1 MREVLLYLIQVILAS
16 GILYGYY
23 HLVLRNREFHQ
34 YNRFYLLSAAVISL
48 LVPFLQI
55 PVYFSDPDGASAQ
68 MLRGMQVIYWSG
80 EADDVTVVARS
91 GIGSWGWQQ
100 WLTML
105 YAVVGTLLLCRLLV
119 SLYKIHRLLKSHSI
133 QHLQGI
139 HFIST
144 EAPGTPFTFFRWL
157 FWDKRID
164 LESNGGQQIFRHEV
178 YHIQQKHS
186 WDVLFMEVVRTL
198 CWINPFFHLMRRE
211 LKAIHEFLADRFAI
225 NEQDKWTYAEFLL
238 MQALQTSNRLV
249 NPFFQSQIKRRIAMI
264 TNSQKTSH
272 RYLRKVL
279 ALPLAALVLSL
290 VAFKVKNDRDER
302 MSPDASAHVNNLS
315 PLSTVPVLNEPEA
328 ITLEWKDTVP
338 AVKPKDNLLK
348 TAPSEKVT
356 IRLRATDGLQ
366 SEPLIILD
374 GKPLVGPNALDTL
387 NPNLIEQIQVLKDKT
402 ATSMYG
408 DKAKDGA
415 ILITTKGNASMANG
429 NIEEVVVNGYAKSA
443 MQEVVVQGYPAAKTE
458 EVVVS
463 GYAKPKVDEVVV
475 QGYGVQRKTVNV
487 ENVQITGTATL
498 KAVDTPNE
506 VVVVGR
512 KSENVQKT
520 AGSLQLREVKL
531 ENVEVTGVRTEPK
544 TLQLKPVAEDELQE
558 VVVVGFSK
566 NQQVKEPAATIFA
579 SAEKP
584 AAPKGGEAAWRKHLE
599 RTLDVNIGVR
609 NNAPLGKYTVKVR
622 FVVMKDGSVSQIIP
636 LTAHGYGMEEEAI
649 RVIKNSPGWTPA
661 EQNGSPVNSY
671 RIQPISFVVV
681 SDKQTEST
689 VQNKGA
695 TPSLQLADPS
705 IRGTLYPN
713 PSDNKVMLTL
723 QSDKEEEVT
732 LRVMDMNGKYAGVQ
746 QRSKLVRGNNQL
758 TLAVDKLSKGTYLL
772 QLIGTGGQQQTYKLI
787 KN

>member
-1 MREVLLYLIQVILAS
+1 MREVLLYLVQVILAS

-23 HLVLRNREFHQ
+23 HLVLRNREFHE
-34 YNRFYLLSAAVISL
+34 YNRFYLLSSAVISL

-80 EADDVTVVARS
+80 AGDDVTVVARS

-100 WLTML
+100 WLTLL
-105 YAVVGTLLLCRLLV
+105 YSVVGTLLLCRLLL

-198 CWINPFFHLMRRE
+198 CWINPFFHLMRQE
-211 LKAIHEFLADRFAI
+211 LRAIHEFLADRFAI

-290 VAFKVKNDRDER
+290 VAFKVKNEQDER
-302 MSPDASAHVNNLS
+302 KAADAVASNFSSTNTVSGSATS
-315 PLSTVPVLNEPEA
+315 QQPEEL
-328 ITLEWKDTVP
+328 ILEWTKDTVP
-338 AVKPKDNLLK
+338 AGKSADQTLEKSVPASVKLR
-348 TAPSEKVT
+348 
-356 IRLRATDGLQ
+356 IRGADGPQ
-366 SEPLIILD
+366 TEPLIILD
-374 GKPLVGPNALDTL
+374 GKPLIGAAALDTL
-387 NPNLIEQIQVLKDKT
+387 NPNLIESIQVLKDKS
-402 ATSMYG
+402 ATSVYG

-415 ILITTKGNASMANG
+415 ILITTKATVANVTKG
-429 NIEEVVVNGYAKSA
+429 DME
-443 MQEVVVQGYPAAKTE
+443 
-458 EVVVS
+458 
-463 GYAKPKVDEVVV
+463 EVVV
-475 QGYGVQRKTVNV
+475 QGYGVQKKPLDVK
-487 ENVQITGTATL
+487 NVQITGTATL
-498 KAVDTPNE
+498 KAVNVPVE
-506 VVVVGR
+506 VVVEGR
-512 KSENVQKT
+512 KVDNVQKT
-520 AGSLQLREVKL
+520 VGNLQVQEVEL
-531 ENVEVTGVRTEPK
+531 ENVKVTEVRKEPIA
-544 TLQLKPVAEDELQE
+544 LRLKPVVEDELQE

-566 NQQVKEPAATIFA
+566 NQQVKDPAASIFTA
-579 SAEKP
+579 AEKP
-584 AAPKGGEAAWRKHLE
+584 AAPKGGEDAWRKHLE
-599 RTLDVNIGVR
+599 RTLDANIGVK

-649 RVIKNSPGWTPA
+649 RVIKNSSGWTPA
-661 EQNGSPVNSY
+661 EQNGTPVNSY
-671 RIQPISFVVV
+671 RIQPITFVVV
-681 SDKQTEST
+681 SDKTTDNTIQE
-689 VQNKGA
+689 KGA
-695 TPSLQLADPS
+695 STNIQLSEPG
-705 IRGTLYPN
+705 IKGTLYPN
-713 PSDNKVMLTL
+713 PSDNKVMLAL
-723 QSDKEEEVT
+723 SSDKEEEVT
-732 LRVMDMNGKYAGVQ
+732 LRVMDMNGKYAGIQ
-746 QRSKLVRGNNQL
+746 QRTKLVRGNNQL
-758 TLAVDKLSKGTYLL
+758 MLPVDKLSKGTYLL
-772 QLIGTGGQQQTYKLI
+772 QLIGAGGQQQTYKLI